1 MAKIITA
8 PGLGEPPPP
17 ADAGTVDAPPSST
30 GGEAPLPK
38 ARFGT
43 DPRSAMSPEAALLR
57 TVKPKAKAG
66 VGGLRDKLQD
76 ATREDVRVA
85 ERNAALV
92 RLKADRSEAPTVPGR
107 VTEEPSTKPSQLPKV
122 LVAALVLVVGIVLVL
137 VLRGRDRGSEVE
149 GVPSPSAP
157 VVSAAPT
164 LPQEPGTAAAAPSA
178 PPSPSATVPEAPP
191 QASAPSSMPAHP
203 KAYAHA
209 PTPPAPTPAAPPTSA
224 APAPPAPPDSSGP
237 SPNPWKIKEHRT

>member
-17 ADAGTVDAPPSST
+17 ADPSTVDGPSSST

-107 VTEEPSTKPSQLPKV
+107 VAEEPSTRHSQFPKA
-122 LVAALVLVVGIVLVL
+122 LVAALVLVVGIVVVL
-137 VLRGRDRGSEVE
+137 VLRGRDRGSEGE

-157 VVSAAPT
+157 VPSVAPT
-164 LPQEPGTAAAAPSA
+164 LAQQPERATAAPST
-178 PPSPSATVPEAPP
+178 PPSPSGTVPEAPP
-191 QASAPSSMPAHP
+191 QPSAPSSMPAHP
-203 KAYAHA
+203 KASAHA
-209 PTPPAPTPAAPPTSA
+209 PTPPAPPPAAPPPSA

>member
-8 PGLGEPPPP
+8 PGLGEAPPP
-17 ADAGTVDAPPSST
+17 ADAGTVDGPPSST

-76 ATREDVRVA
+76 ATREDVRVV

-92 RLKADRSEAPTVPGR
+92 RLKADRSEAPTVPER
-107 VTEEPSTKPSQLPKV
+107 AIEPPSSERSHLPKV
-122 LVAALVLVVGIVLVL
+122 VVAALVLLLGIVAVL
-137 VLRGRDRGSEVE
+137 ALRGKERVPQVGE
-149 GVPSPSAP
+149 VPSPSALLPP
-157 VVSAAPT
+157 VATAP
-164 LPQEPGTAAAAPSA
+164 PEPGGPASAPITPPPAPSA
-178 PPSPSATVPEAPP
+178 PAPGALGAPAPSAPVRPKASTAAPP
-191 QASAPSSMPAHP
+191 TA
-203 KAYAHA
+203 
-209 PTPPAPTPAAPPTSA
+209 PPAPAAPPPSA
-224 APAPPAPPDSSGP
+224 APATPAPPDSSGP